1 MRPAWRLAISSL
13 SIRRSRTALLVAS
26 VALSAGLIAAVACAM
41 ASLHAGIRTKV
52 EQTVGAADLRVQRVG
67 KDVFD
72 ISVLEQIEKWP
83 ETSLAVGRMQGA
95 LSLINP
101 RNNLETTAIGNGVM
115 PDREYTIRPQEML
128 SGRTVAADGDIVL
141 DASAAEELE
150 AVVGD
155 VLNVQRFGDPLSF
168 TVVGI
173 AKRPPLGMLSRPE
186 SFITLTAMGLA
197 ADRPGKLREIDV
209 VIRDTAQSEA
219 IAQSRAGEFD
229 KGIVLRAASKVTSG
243 LDKNLQSSQIG
254 MTIASMLSFLSAA
267 FIIMT
272 GLSTNVNERQRE
284 LAVLRCIGGTRPQLA
299 ESQLAVGLIVGS
311 LGALCG
317 IPLGVLGAWVMVKLF
332 PDQLPGGLAINWFGL
347 FLAFVGSVGAG
358 LIGALWPALRASR
371 TSPLEAMA
379 IRSRPPTRRGLIL
392 CAVVGLALA
401 ATHVCIL
408 TIPRDTQ
415 VVFWLD
421 MAFGLPALFTGY
433 FLLAVPITVLT
444 TLVLG
449 PLVSLIFRL
458 PGRAAGNGGGIL
470 VRNVLSAPY
479 RFGFT
484 AGAMMVGLA
493 IMVAI
498 WTNGRAIMR
507 DWLGTLTFPDA
518 FVSGLAMTPR
528 TQERIDKL
536 PFVIETCAVTI
547 QNFRTDAFGVRALS
561 NPTTS
566 FVAFEPEPFFRM
578 TKLTWVE
585 GDPVVALEMLK
596 AGGSVL
602 IAKEFQVA
610 RGLGVGD
617 TLTLTYNDKP
627 YDFAIAGVV
636 ASPGLDI
643 ASKFFDIGDEYL
655 DQAVNAVFGSRED
668 LKTRFGNTGI
678 QLIQISLDPAVS
690 DEQAMKELRRAGGF
704 EVIAAGSG
712 RQIKSEIGK
721 FLTGSLVVSSVVA
734 ICAMLVAC
742 FGVANLIVAGI
753 QARQFEFGVLRAI
766 GAQRGLLTRLVLA
779 EATLIALSAC
789 VVGTAMGIH
798 ASWGGQHMYEIL
810 LGIELTMQ
818 IPLAPTSAGWATV
831 LIITLAAA
839 APAVLALARKQPREL
854 LSAVRG

>member
-41 ASLHAGIRTKV
+41 ASLHAGIRKKV
-52 EQTVGAADLRVQRVG
+52 EQTVGAADLRVQRIG

-72 ISVLEQIEKWP
+72 LTVLEQIENWP
-83 ETSLAVGRMQGA
+83 ETDFVVGRLQGA
-95 LSLINP
+95 LSLVNP
-101 RNNLETTAIGNGVM
+101 RTGKDVTAIGNGVM
-115 PDREYTIRPQEML
+115 PDREYRIRPQEMAA
-128 SGRTVAADGDIVL
+128 GRPVQVDGEIVL
-141 DASAAEELE
+141 DDAAASDLE
-150 AVVGD
+150 AVIGD
-155 VLNVQRFGDPLSF
+155 TLNVQRFGDPLSF
-168 TVVGI
+168 EVVGI
-173 AKRPPLGMLSRPE
+173 AKRPPLGMLSRAE
-186 SFITLTAMGLA
+186 AFVTLSAMGSA

-209 VIRDTAQSEA
+209 VLRDGRQAES
-219 IAQSRAGEFD
+219 IAESRAGEFD
-229 KGIVLRAASKVTSG
+229 KGIVLRPASKVTSG

-284 LAVLRCIGGTRPQLA
+284 LAVLRCIGGTRVQLA

-311 LGALCG
+311 LGALVG
-317 IPLGVLGAWVMVKLF
+317 LPIGVIGAWVMVKLF
-332 PDQLPGGLAINWFGL
+332 PDQLPGGLVVNWYGL
-347 FLAFVGSVGAG
+347 LLAFLGSVLAG
-358 LIGALWPALRASR
+358 LAGALWPAIRASR
-371 TSPLEAMA
+371 TSPLEAMV
-379 IRSRPPTRRGLIL
+379 IRARPPSRRGLIL
-392 CAVVGLALA
+392 CAVAGVVLATL
-401 ATHVCIL
+401 HICIL
-408 TIPRDTQ
+408 TIPSDTQ
-415 VVFWLD
+415 VVFWTD
-421 MAFGLPALFTGY
+421 MIIGLPSLFTAY
-433 FLLAVPITVLT
+433 FLLSVPATVLVT
-444 TLVLG
+444 RAIG
-449 PLVSLIFRL
+449 PAVSAAFRL
-458 PGRAAGNGGGIL
+458 PPGVL
-470 VRNVLSAPY
+470 VRTILASPY

-498 WTNGRAIMR
+498 WTNGRSIMR
-507 DWLGTLTFPDA
+507 DWLGSLAFPDA
-518 FVSGLAMTPR
+518 FASGLAMTPR
-528 TQERIDKL
+528 TQERIAKL
-536 PFVIETCAVTI
+536 PFVTDTCAVTI
-547 QNFRTDAFGVRALS
+547 QNFRTDAFGVQAIS

-585 GDPVVALEMLK
+585 GDPAFALEKLK
-596 AGGSVL
+596 AGGSVI
-602 IAKEFQVA
+602 IAKEFRVA

-617 TLTLTYNDKP
+617 TLTLTYNEKP
-627 YDFAIAGVV
+627 YSFEIVGVV

-655 DQAVNAVFGSRED
+655 DQAVNAVFGSRDD
-668 LKTRFGNTGI
+668 LKRLFGNTGI
-678 QLIQISLDPAVS
+678 QLIQISLAS
-690 DEQAMKELRRAGGF
+690 DIGDDQAMKELRKAGGF

-712 RQIKSEIGK
+712 RQIKAEISK
-721 FLTGSLVVSSVVA
+721 FLTGSLLVSSVVA

-766 GAQRGLLTRLVLA
+766 GAQRGLLARLVLA

-810 LGIELTMQ
+810 LGIVLSLR
-818 IPLAPTSAGWATV
+818 IPIGPTAAGWATV
-831 LIITLAAA
+831 IAITLAAA
-839 APAVLALARKQPREL
+839 APAVIALARKQPREL
-854 LSAVRG
+854 LGAVRG

>member
-72 ISVLEQIEKWP
+72 VAVLAQIEKWP
-83 ETSLAVGRMQGA
+83 EVALVVGRMQGA
-95 LSLINP
+95 LSLVNP
-101 RNNLETTAIGNGVM
+101 RTGKDATAIGNGIM
-115 PDREYTIRPQEML
+115 PDREYTIRPQEMVA
-128 SGRTVAADGDIVL
+128 GRPVQADGEIVL
-141 DASAAEELE
+141 DDAAATDLE

-155 VLNVQRFGDPLSF
+155 TLNVQRFGDPLSF

-173 AKRPPLGMLSRPE
+173 AKRPPLGMLSRFE
-186 SFITLTAMGLA
+186 AFVTLNTMA
-197 ADRPGKLREIDV
+197 AAAEKPGKLREIDV
-209 VIRDTAQSEA
+209 VLKDGKLAESLA
-219 IAQSRAGEFD
+219 AARAGEFE
-229 KGIVLRAASKVTSG
+229 KGVVLRPASKVTSG

-284 LAVLRCIGGTRPQLA
+284 LAVLRCIGGTKPQLA

-317 IPLGVLGAWVMVKLF
+317 IPFGVLGAWVMVKLF

-347 FLAFVGSVGAG
+347 LLAFLGSVGAG
-358 LIGALWPALRASR
+358 LAGALWPAYRASR

-379 IRSRPPTRRGLIL
+379 IRSRPPTTRGLIL

-401 ATHVCIL
+401 TLHVCIL
-408 TIPRDTQ
+408 TLPSDTQ
-415 VVFWLD
+415 VVFWMD
-421 MAFGLPALFTGY
+421 MSIGLPAVFTGY
-433 FLLAVPITVLT
+433 FLLSVPITVLVT
-444 TLVLG
+444 RVAG
-449 PLVSLIFRL
+449 PLVSAAYRL
-458 PGRAAGNGGGIL
+458 PRGIL
-470 VRNVLSAPY
+470 VRTIVASPY

-507 DWLGTLTFPDA
+507 DWLGSLTFPDA

-536 PFVIETCAVTI
+536 PFVKDTCAVTI
-547 QNFRTDAFGVRALS
+547 QNFRTDAFGVKALS

-578 TKLTWVE
+578 TKLEWKE
-585 GDPVVALEMLK
+585 GDPAVALEKLK
-596 AGGSVL
+596 AGGAVI
-602 IAKEFQVA
+602 IANEFRVA
-610 RGLGVGD
+610 RGLKVGD
-617 TLTLTYNDKP
+617 SLNLTYNDKP
-627 YDFAIAGVV
+627 YSFEIVGVV

-655 DQAVNAVFGSRED
+655 DQAVNAVFGSRDD
-668 LKTRFGNTGI
+668 LKNLFGNTGI
-678 QLIQISLDPAVS
+678 QLIQITLDPAIS
-690 DEQAMKELRRAGGF
+690 DEQAMKELRKAGGF

-712 RQIKSEIGK
+712 RQIKGEISK

-734 ICAMLVAC
+734 VCAMLVAC

-766 GAQRGLLTRLVLA
+766 GAQRGLLARLVLA
-779 EATLIALSAC
+779 EATLVALSAC
-789 VVGTAMGIH
+789 VVGTAMGVH
-798 ASWGGQHMYEIL
+798 ASWGGQHMYELL
-810 LGIELTMQ
+810 LGIVLTLR
-818 IPLAPTSAGWATV
+818 IPIGPTAAGWATV
-831 LIITLAAA
+831 IAITLAAA
-839 APAVLALARKQPREL
+839 APAVIALARKQPREL
-854 LSAVRG
+854 LGAVRG

>member
-72 ISVLEQIEKWP
+72 LAVLEQIEKWP
-83 ETSLAVGRMQGA
+83 ETALAVGRMQGA
-95 LSLINP
+95 LSLVNA
-101 RNNLETTAIGNGVM
+101 RNSLETTAIGNGVM
-115 PDREYTIRPQEML
+115 PDREYTIRPQEMI
-128 SGRTVAADGDIVL
+128 SGRAVAADGEIVL

-155 VLNVQRFGDPLSF
+155 VLNVQRFGDPISF

-186 SFITLTAMGLA
+186 AFVTLSAMGLA

-209 VIRDTAQSEA
+209 VIRDTTQSEA
-219 IAQSRAGEFD
+219 IALARAAEFD

-284 LAVLRCIGGTRPQLA
+284 LAVLRCIGGTKPQLA

-347 FLAFVGSVGAG
+347 FLAFIGSVGAG
-358 LIGALWPALRASR
+358 LLGALWPALRASR

-379 IRSRPPTRRGLIL
+379 VRSRPPTRRGLIL
-392 CAVVGLALA
+392 CAIVGLALA
-401 ATHVCIL
+401 ATHICIL
-408 TIPRDTQ
+408 TIPSDTQ

-444 TLVLG
+444 TILVG
-449 PLVSLIFRL
+449 PLVSALFRL
-458 PGRAAGNGGGIL
+458 PGRGWDGIL
-470 VRNVLSAPY
+470 VRNVLAAPY

-507 DWLGTLTFPDA
+507 DWLGSLTFPDA
-518 FVSGLAMTPR
+518 FASGLAMTPR
-528 TQERIDKL
+528 TQERIDNL

-566 FVAFEPEPFFRM
+566 FVAFEPDPFFRM

-585 GDPVVALEMLK
+585 GDPVTALAKLN

-627 YDFAIAGVV
+627 YDFEIAGVV

-678 QLIQISLDPAVS
+678 QLIQISLDPAIS
-690 DEQAMKELRRAGGF
+690 DEQAMKDLRRAGGF

-712 RQIKSEIGK
+712 RQIKAEISK

-766 GAQRGLLTRLVLA
+766 GAQRGLLARLVLA

-789 VVGTAMGIH
+789 VVGTVMGIH

-818 IPLAPTSAGWATV
+818 IPFGPTSAGWATV
-831 LIITLAAA
+831 LLITLAAA

-854 LSAVRG
+854 LGAVRG